1 MNLRETLRAATLGR
15 KSTFK
20 SQLVKL
26 EGPDGTPL
34 EVEVRAPSVRARG
47 TILRK
52 AGMLAAE
59 KTGGAPEKQL
69 LIEHMQV
76 EAVLQL
82 SYVPGTN
89 QRVYEEADREQ
100 LLEQPAG
107 GFVDQ
112 LAEVALPMLN
122 VSELERKEL
131 EKNSEGTPSA

>member
-1 MNLRETLRAATLGR
+1 MNLRETIRAATLGR
-15 KSTFK
+15 KSTFD
-20 SQLVKL
+20 SRLVKL
-26 EGPDGTPL
+26 DGPDGTPL

-47 TILRK
+47 AILRK
-52 AGMLAAE
+52 AGMLATE
-59 KTGGAPEKQL
+59 KPGGEAKQL
-69 LIEHMQV
+69 LVEHMQV

-89 QRVYEEADREQ
+89 QRIFEETDREAM
-100 LLEQPAG
+100 LEWPAG

-122 VSELERKEL
+122 VADDEKKEL

>member
-1 MNLRETLRAATLGR
+1 MNLRETIRAATLGR
-15 KSTFK
+15 KSTFASK
-20 SQLVKL
+20 LVKL
-26 EGPDGTPL
+26 EGPDGAPL

-47 TILRK
+47 AILRK

-59 KTGGAPEKQL
+59 KPGGDEKQL
-69 LIEHMQV
+69 LVEHMQV

-82 SYVPGTN
+82 SFIPGTN
-89 QRVYEEADREQ
+89 QRVFEEADREAM
-100 LLEQPAG
+100 LEQPAG

-122 VSELERKEL
+122 VSDVERKEL